1 MTDETDET
9 DEQLVPAAGGSA
21 VPGDVDGDGLSDV
34 PAVGGDLEE
43 EDALVAFWQAAQA
56 HLGLGRM
63 DVVMGPGDRDL
74 VAPPVWSFGDSPQ
87 LADELLELVLAGRKT
102 ATAGALGDY
111 EAAGEA
117 LPQVGDVSIVTD
129 GSGAPRVVLR
139 ATQVDVVPFDEVGA
153 EHAALEGEGD
163 RSLEQWRRDHEAVWR
178 RRLPAEP
185 FDPRMPM
192 VLERFEVVYP
202 TLGPTPAE

>member
-1 MTDETDET
+1 MVPMT
-9 DEQLVPAAGGSA
+9 DEQLVPGSGVSG

-34 PAVGGDLEE
+34 PAVGGDVEQD
-43 EDALVAFWQAAQA
+43 DALVAFWQAAQA

-63 DVVMGPGDRDL
+63 DVVMGPGGREL
-74 VAPPVWSFGDSPQ
+74 VAPPTWSFGDSPE

-102 ATAGALGDY
+102 ATAGAVADY

-117 LPQVGDVSIVTD
+117 LPQVGDLSVVTD
-129 GSGAPRVVLR
+129 GAGTPRVVFR
-139 ATQVDVVPFDEVGA
+139 ATQVDVVPFDEVDA

-163 RSLEQWRRDHEAVWR
+163 RSLETWRRDHEVVWR
-178 RRLPAEP
+178 RRLGVEQ
-185 FDPRMPM
+185 FDPRMLM

-202 TLGPTPAE
+202 TVGPTPAE